1 MATKVAMS
9 AFDQNKFIQYEKMA
23 ENIKIVRER

>member
-9 AFDQNKFIQYEKMA
+9 AFDKNNFIQYEKMA